1 MKENTK
7 RSFLLSGVFIIIF
20 IVATIFM
27 ATFMFIFKIS
37 IHKIYVFISLL
48 ISIIV
53 TIFLLKKNKIL
64 NVKSIIIS
72 VIMPILLIILSIIL
86 NGHVIDNSHDG
97 NMYHKSTIGLLK
109 NGWNPL
115 YENVEDFDSN
125 EENPLY
131 IENTGNQLWI
141 NHYARGSHIFQACI
155 YKLTDNIESGKAI
168 NTLSIASLFLLVS
181 AYLSLKLKKQIFPIL
196 FAIVTVTP
204 SVVCAQFL
212 TNYIDFLVYIYL
224 TILLLS
230 FFILEYKENQNEETI
245 GLLIYFLSLL
255 MLINIKFTSF
265 AYAGLYCLCY
275 YIYYIVKLKKQK
287 LDRKYFIKF
296 SITSAVAVIIGVF
309 IIGLAVYPKNYLNDG
324 HPFYPLFGKN
334 KVDIITD
341 NQPDYFENKSTLE
354 KFVISTLSRVDNI
367 SKYDKQKAEYKIPF
381 TFNEKELHEL
391 KNVDTRI
398 SGHGVIFGGIFITSL
413 IILIILSFKIYK
425 NDRQFFYMCSI
436 TIFLTV
442 LLIFGLS
449 ESWWARY
456 LPQVYYIPLV
466 SILYLNK
473 IKLSQNKL
481 LLPALLSIVLLVNN
495 AYTLKSVV
503 KNSYDFTFW
512 SNNQYRLIKENIDCD
527 KYDIYISSPVL
538 PGAMY
543 NVFDNLKEY
552 EIITEKKTLE
562 EVADYNYLM
571 CGLVFE
577 RSEKK

>member
-7 RSFLLSGVFIIIF
+7 RSFLLSGVFIIMF

-230 FFILEYKENQNEETI
+230 FFILEYKENKDEETI
-245 GLLIYFLSLL
+245 GLLIYFLALL

-287 LDRKYFIKF
+287 LDKKYFIKF

-324 HPFYPLFGKN
+324 HPFYPLFGKS
-334 KVDIITD
+334 KVDIITE
-341 NQPDYFENKSTLE
+341 NQPDYFENKSTIE
-354 KFVISTLSRVDNI
+354 KFVISTFSRADNI

-381 TFNEKELHEL
+381 TFDEKEVQVL
-391 KNVDTRI
+391 KNADTRI
-398 SGHGVIFGGIFITSL
+398 SGHGVLFGGIFIISL
-413 IILIILSFKIYK
+413 IILLISSFKIYK
-425 NDRQFFYMCSI
+425 NDRQLFYMCSI
-436 TIFLTV
+436 PIFLTI

-466 SILYLNK
+466 SILYLDK
-473 IKLSQNKL
+473 IKSPQNKL
-481 LLPALLSIVLLVNN
+481 LLPLLLIILLVNN
-495 AYTLKSVV
+495 TFTLKSVV
-503 KNSYDFTFW
+503 KNSYDLTFW
-512 SNNQYRLIKENIDCD
+512 SNDQFRLLKENLDSD
-527 KYDIYISSPVL
+527 KYKLYISSPIL